1 MPTHI
6 PIADD
11 DRAPG
16 DRHSGLGLRIARA
29 PIEAHGGTLTLES
42 EEGKGTEVTVSLPSS
57 GVDG

>member
-6 PIADD
+6 LIADD
-11 DRAPG
+11 DRAPE
-16 DRHSGLGLRIARA
+16 DRHSGLGLRIARGLV
-29 PIEAHGGTLTLES
+29 EAHGGTLTLES